1 MLGALFGL
9 VQQMAD
15 VANGVPA
22 GCEAWRQG
30 RWEQLAG
37 ANGKADIV
45 ANAKINDPGL
55 SRSTTR
61 AC

>member
-1 MLGALFGL
+1 
-9 VQQMAD
+9 MAD